1 MDNILTLF
9 SYVKYLGE
17 KIRELKNENMLLYTK
32 IDYLKNDINELVLKI
47 RTKADKL
54 ADLINIRNLLVCIKE
69 GILMKDL
76 PFNFKFYNEN
86 YKNT

>member
-1 MDNILTLF
+1 MNQKLQNISFIIKELDNILTLF

-54 ADLINIRNLLVCIKE
+54 ADLINIRNFLIIKE
-69 GILMKDL
+69 MI
-76 PFNFKFYNEN
+76 
-86 YKNT
+86 